1 MSKRVCPFWVGYWL
15 VNPLRRFIHKPDKIL
30 APFVA
35 DGMTVLDVGPGMGFF
50 SLPMAEMV
58 GPGGKVVCADVQ
70 ERMLRSL
77 RRRAAAVQLEDRI
90 VLKVSRPDSLCLGD
104 FEGKIDFAL
113 VFAVVH
119 EVPDVPTFFEE
130 LCAAL
135 KPNALCL
142 VAEPKGH
149 VTLPEFEHS
158 MAIAEQN
165 GLHRVGSLEVAWS
178 HAVVLKKE

>member
-1 MSKRVCPFWVGYWL
+1 MSKHVCPFVVGYWL
-15 VNPLRRFIHKPDKIL
+15 VNPLRRFIHNQDKIL

-35 DGMTVLDVGPGMGFF
+35 EGMTVLDIGPGMGFF

-77 RRRAAAVQLEDRI
+77 QRRAAAAQLEDRI
-90 VLKVSRPDSLCLGD
+90 VLKVSRPDSLCLVD
-104 FEGKIDFAL
+104 YEGKIDFAL

-119 EVPDVPTFFEE
+119 EVVDVPTFFAE
-130 LCAAL
+130 LSAAL
-135 KPNALCL
+135 KPNAMCL
-142 VAEPKGH
+142 LAEPKGH
-149 VTLPEFEHS
+149 VTLREFEHS

-165 GLHRVGSLEVAWS
+165 GLHRVGSLEVTWS
-178 HAVVLKKE
+178 HASVLKRE